1 MGGWVRHHA
10 SMCVCLCVCVCQTDT
25 VMCLNIFQNNKFYL
39 TSCSCLVKK
48 KILPDMYKCKPLFVP
63 VSHHGDFPETQ
74 SRIKT
79 HPAGERSE
87 AAPER
92 RCAGE
97 SSSTDP
103 GHIAHHLH
111 CFKSVWTKTTTAFKT
126 YLMAEGRERKK
137 CCGEMGWNLREH
149 CPLLLY
155 FIKVFVRCRCWSLC
169 LLANDAHLHL
179 GQPYRH

>member
-1 MGGWVRHHA
+1 
-10 SMCVCLCVCVCQTDT
+10 
-25 VMCLNIFQNNKFYL
+25 MCLNIFQNNEFYL

-48 KILPDMYKCKPLFVP
+48 EILLDMYMCKPLFVP

-87 AAPER
+87 AAPEC

-97 SSSTDP
+97 SSSTHP
-103 GHIAHHLH
+103 GHTAHHFH

-126 YLMAEGRERKK
+126 YLMAEGRERKM
-137 CCGEMGWNLREH
+137 CYGEMGWNLREH

-155 FIKVFVRCRCWSLC
+155 FIKGFVRCRW
-169 LLANDAHLHL
+169 
-179 GQPYRH
+179 

>member
-1 MGGWVRHHA
+1 MGGSVRHHA
-10 SMCVCLCVCVCQTDT
+10 SVCVCQTDT
-25 VMCLNIFQNNKFYL
+25 VMCLNIFQNNEFYL

-48 KILPDMYKCKPLFVP
+48 KILPDTNKCKPLFAP
-63 VSHHGDFPETQ
+63 VSHHSDFPETK

-97 SSSTDP
+97 SSSTDT

-111 CFKSVWTKTTTAFKT
+111 CFKSVWTKTITAFKT
-126 YLMAEGRERKK
+126 A
-137 CCGEMGWNLREH
+137 
-149 CPLLLY
+149 
-155 FIKVFVRCRCWSLC
+155 
-169 LLANDAHLHL
+169 
-179 GQPYRH
+179 